1 MFMVPFTPL
10 PAASQTIS
18 VGASTVSVTLDARA
32 TVAWVDNRGASDLLV
47 QYSPT
52 PALDD
57 STGFRIPAG
66 CSQPMQVPV
75 NAQNVLQLKRPVGS
89 SAEVAYVT
97 GGTGF

>member
-1 MFMVPFTPL
+1 MFMLPFTPL
-10 PAASQTIS
+10 PAASQTVS
-18 VGASTVSVTLDARA
+18 VGASVVSVTLDVRA
-32 TVAWVDNRGASDLLV
+32 TVIWVDNRGTTDLLV
-47 QYSPT
+47 QFGPT

-66 CSQPMQVPV
+66 CSQPMQEPV
-75 NAQNVLQLKRPVGS
+75 NAQNVLQLKRPAGS